1 MNERMNEGVH
11 LQGHQLPW
19 FWLTMVAYPS
29 HSGLLYRLR
38 KTIPQDTLKLS
49 HLHGDEMQEGTH
61 SRSQVIL

>member
-1 MNERMNEGVH
+1 MKECICRDTSSLGS
-11 LQGHQLPW
+11 G
-19 FWLTMVAYPS
+19 LTMVAYPS
-29 HSGLLYRLR
+29 HSGLLCRLR